1 MKPWFSLNKSVLGN
15 LVRVNLKFIVLLVLG
30 WPLAAGANQ
39 VDRKQSELDALK
51 QRLQTLQQEFRTTQT
66 HRKEA
71 ADELSE
77 SERAISTG
85 VRQLR
90 QLDSERQRTQG
101 DLLTLNQ
108 QAEAT
113 KVRIHQQQT
122 HLAQALNAAY
132 QRGQGDAVKLILNG
146 ADPNQSARDLRYLA
160 HLSRA
165 QHAMIESLRVDLA
178 RLDALQQEAAEKTT
192 ELTHLQAAREAE
204 HQKLLADKT
213 ARAQVLNK
221 LSAQIQQQR
230 REISGL
236 QRDERSLTQ
245 LVERL
250 NRLMAQQAAREAAR
264 ARARTAQE
272 AKQRRQVEASANGKP
287 GKALA
292 INTETPV
299 AFQSDQPFSRLKGS
313 LRLPVA
319 GELMNRFGAPREG
332 GGLSWKGLFIR
343 AAQGSVVKAIAA
355 GQVVFSE
362 WLRGFG
368 NLIIVDHGDGYMSLY
383 SNNESLYK
391 QVGTRV
397 QPGDAIATV
406 GNSGGQPDTGLYFEM
421 RHQSRPVNP
430 LLWVK

>member
-1 MKPWFSLNKSVLGN
+1 MN
-15 LVRVNLKFIVLLVLG
+15 VRPYLILLAVI
-30 WPLAAGANQ
+30 WPLCASANQ

-51 QRLQTLQQEFRTTQT
+51 QRLQTLQQEFRDTQA
-66 HRKEA
+66 HRQEA
-71 ADELSE
+71 ADELRQ
-77 SERAISTG
+77 SERAISSA

-90 QLDSERQRTQG
+90 QLDGERQRAQT
-101 DLLTLNQ
+101 DLQTLTQ
-108 QAEAT
+108 QADAT
-113 KVRIHQQQT
+113 TARIREQQA
-122 HLAQALNAAY
+122 HLAQVLKGTY
-132 QRGQGDAVKLILNG
+132 QRGQGDALKLILNG
-146 ADPNQSARDLRYLA
+146 ADPNQTARDLRYLA

-165 QHAMIESLRVDLA
+165 QQAMIDTLRADLA
-178 RLDALQQEAAEKTT
+178 QLNALQQQTAQKTS
-192 ELTHLQAAREAE
+192 ELTQLQVAREAE
-204 HQKLLADKT
+204 QKTLLADKL
-213 ARAQVLNK
+213 AREQMLQK

-230 REISGL
+230 REISNL
-236 QRDERSLTQ
+236 QRDERSLTR

-264 ARARTAQE
+264 ARAAQQ
-272 AKQRRQVEASANGKP
+272 AKNNQKTEKNAAGQPRRGVAV
-287 GKALA
+287 
-292 INTETPV
+292 NTETPV
-299 AFQSDQPFSRLKGS
+299 AFRTDRPFSGLKGS

-332 GGLSWKGLFIR
+332 GGVSWKGLFIR
-343 AAQGSVVKAIAA
+343 AAEGTAVKAIAA

-368 NLIIVDHGDGYMSLY
+368 NLIIVDHGEGYMSLY

-391 QVGTRV
+391 QVGERV

>member
-1 MKPWFSLNKSVLGN
+1 VN
-15 LVRVNLKFIVLLVLG
+15 VRSFLVLLALAV
-30 WPLAAGANQ
+30 PLHASANQ
-39 VDRKQSELDALK
+39 ADRKQSELDALK
-51 QRLQTLQQEFRTTQT
+51 QRLQTLQQEFRTTQA

-71 ADELSE
+71 VDELRQ
-77 SERAISTG
+77 SERAISSA
-85 VRQLR
+85 VSLLR
-90 QLDSERQRTQG
+90 QLDGERQRTQR
-101 DLLTLNQ
+101 DLQTLTQ
-108 QAEAT
+108 QADGTAA
-113 KVRIHQQQT
+113 RIRAQQA
-122 HLAQALNAAY
+122 HLAQSLKGAY
-132 QRGQGDAVKLILNG
+132 RRGQGDALKLILNG
-146 ADPNQSARDLRYLA
+146 EDPNQAARDLHYLA

-165 QHAMIESLRVDLA
+165 QHEMVETLRADLA
-178 RLDALQQEAAEKTT
+178 RLAALQQQAAQKST
-192 ELTHLQAAREAE
+192 ELTQLQAAREAE
-204 HQKLLADKT
+204 QKKLLADKR
-213 ARAQVLNK
+213 AREQVLQK
-221 LSAQIQQQR
+221 LSAQIQQQQR
-230 REISGL
+230 QISNL
-236 QRDERSLTQ
+236 KRDERSLTQ

-264 ARARTAQE
+264 VAQL
-272 AKQRRQVEASANGKP
+272 AKKKRSTEKGATGQPRRGVAV
-287 GKALA
+287 
-292 INTETPV
+292 NTETPV
-299 AFQSDQPFSRLKGS
+299 AFRTDRPFSGLKGS

-343 AAQGSVVKAIAA
+343 AAEGTVVKAIAA

-368 NLIIVDHGDGYMSLY
+368 NLIIVDHGEGYMSLY

-391 QVGTRV
+391 QVGERV